1 MASNLKITAIIQ
13 VRLNSMRLPE
23 KAMKLINGKPLIQIL
38 IDRLSFSKEIN
49 NILIATSKN
58 YKNKKLV
65 KYLQAKDMEVFEGSE
80 NNVLK
85 RYYEAAKNNNSKIIV
100 RITGDSPLVDSKLLD
115 NFLKI
120 FKRKKLDY
128 LNNTYPP
135 TFPDGLDIEVFTFKA
150 LKKTYQLAKDKYD
163 KEHVT
168 PFMQN
173 SKIFKKFNIKSKID
187 FSKIRL
193 TVDEKEDID
202 VIELILN
209 YFNPKINFNLGDI
222 INLYNKKP
230 NIFKKNSKIIRN
242 EGANLNKNQKL
253 WKRAKKIIPG
263 GNMLLSK
270 RPELFLP
277 GKWPTYFSKAKN
289 CTVWDLEGKK
299 YLDTCLMGVGTNIL
313 GYCNSSVDN
322 AVKKAIKK
330 GTSSTLNCEEEV
342 LLAEKLIEIHPW
354 AEMVRFARTG
364 GEANAIAIRIARAA
378 SGKDKIAFCGYHG
391 WHDWYLSANLSK
403 KENLNSHLLPGLDT
417 KGIPKS
423 LKNSAYPFN
432 YNRLDQ
438 LEKIVSKNSIGT
450 IIMEVSRNFRPE
462 NNFLKKV
469 KKLAKQRNIILIF
482 DECTSAFREN
492 FGGLHKIYGV
502 EPDIAIFAKSLGNG
516 YPIAAIIGKKNVM
529 EVAQE
534 TFISSTFWTERIGPA
549 AALKTLEIM
558 EKNKTWEKI
567 SNTGKKID
575 HFWIR
580 ISKKYGIDLKTQG
593 LPALVNFSINS
604 SNWLK
609 YKTYITQEMLK
620 KGFLASNAFF
630 SSVVHSEKILKS
642 YFENLEPIFK
652 KIGEFEK
659 GSYNINIELETEVS
673 HSGFKRLN

>member
-173 SKIFKKFNIKSKID
+173 SKIFKKINIKSKID

-330 GTSSTLNCEEEV
+330 
-342 LLAEKLIEIHPW
+342 
-354 AEMVRFARTG
+354 
-364 GEANAIAIRIARAA
+364 
-378 SGKDKIAFCGYHG
+378 
-391 WHDWYLSANLSK
+391 
-403 KENLNSHLLPGLDT
+403 
-417 KGIPKS
+417 
-423 LKNSAYPFN
+423 
-432 YNRLDQ
+432 
-438 LEKIVSKNSIGT
+438 
-450 IIMEVSRNFRPE
+450 
-462 NNFLKKV
+462 
-469 KKLAKQRNIILIF
+469 RNIF
-482 DECTSAFREN
+482 
-492 FGGLHKIYGV
+492 
-502 EPDIAIFAKSLGNG
+502 
-516 YPIAAIIGKKNVM
+516 
-529 EVAQE
+529 
-534 TFISSTFWTERIGPA
+534 
-549 AALKTLEIM
+549 
-558 EKNKTWEKI
+558 
-567 SNTGKKID
+567 
-575 HFWIR
+575 HF
-580 ISKKYGIDLKTQG
+580 KL
-593 LPALVNFSINS
+593 
-604 SNWLK
+604 
-609 YKTYITQEMLK
+609 
-620 KGFLASNAFF
+620 
-630 SSVVHSEKILKS
+630 
-642 YFENLEPIFK
+642 
-652 KIGEFEK
+652 
-659 GSYNINIELETEVS
+659 
-673 HSGFKRLN
+673 